1 LCAYQAVRRHHYQG
15 LRGYVVWHGGRD
27 LFIFDTLEMKDYAVA
42 FLAAV
47 CLIAT
52 VLWAV
57 FILVWVWYGHG

>member
-1 LCAYQAVRRHHYQG
+1 
-15 LRGYVVWHGGRD
+15 LRGYAFGHGGRC
-27 LFIFDTLEMKDYAVA
+27 LFIACAFEMKDYAVA
-42 FLAAV
+42 FVAAV

>member
-1 LCAYQAVRRHHYQG
+1 

-42 FLAAV
+42 FIAAV

>member
-1 LCAYQAVRRHHYQG
+1 LCAAQAFRRRIDQG
-15 LRGYVVWHGGRD
+15 LRGYAYRHGGRY

-42 FLAAV
+42 FVAAV